1 MQERL
6 DRPEEALP
14 LEEEDV
20 KQGKGDPAYK

>member
-6 DRPEEALP
+6 DQPKGALP